1 MDRNT
6 ILIIAGAAV
15 VGGLVVAL
23 RRRGRHD
30 SQDLAPGSINGEL
43 RDLEKASRR
52 RGRGHR
58 NSPLADGHATPAGGQ
73 GRVKTAPAY
82 FKA

>member
-43 RDLEKASRR
+43 RDLEKASRKS
-52 RGRGHR
+52 GRGHR
-58 NSPLADGHATPAGGQ
+58 NSPLADGHATPAGGP
-73 GRVKTAPAY
+73 GRPRTAPTY

>member
-23 RRRGRHD
+23 SRRSRRNSRD
-30 SQDLAPGSINGEL
+30 FAPGSINGEL

-73 GRVKTAPAY
+73 GRVRTAPAH

>member
-23 RRRGRHD
+23 RRRGHRN

-52 RGRGHR
+52 RGRGRR